1 MENFN
6 PQDRLGCNRISPN
19 MRRFIEWVV
28 EFELV
33 DVSLSKGVWTW
44 SNFRDNPAVAGST

>member
-1 MENFN
+1 
-6 PQDRLGCNRISPN
+6 

-33 DVSLSKGVWTW
+33 DVSLSNGVCTW
-44 SNFRDNPAVAGST
+44 SKRDNPAVAGSTEFAQIWID